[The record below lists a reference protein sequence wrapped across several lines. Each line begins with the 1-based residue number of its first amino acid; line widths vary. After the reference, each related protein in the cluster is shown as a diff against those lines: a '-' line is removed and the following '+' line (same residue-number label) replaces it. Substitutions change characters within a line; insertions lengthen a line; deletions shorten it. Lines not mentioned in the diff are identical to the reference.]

1 MASLSAAGAAVAGA
15 DVRRWCDEHRLASYA
30 DAILDGGFDTMEDVR
45 DMDEDDLLTCGV
57 AKPGHRK
64 RALVALAALR
74 ARDSPASLLEPAL
87 ARGEAKSADRGAS
100 ANVLNIFSVP
110 LLLTRLRRELD
121 AINDGRWIVVKY
133 LGGCAPSS
141 PTAND
146 GKSAVVLATDSRLGQ
161 VAIKAVP
168 VGDDRTRQRF
178 VREMAFLQRVAH
190 TNIVRC
196 LADPFASADG
206 TLMFGVLE
214 MLPGGSLRT
223 IREGDEAGRLGE
235 EYVVQLAV
243 DVLRGLA
250 HSHDQG
256 VVHKDLKCDNIM
268 SGGEGFK
275 IVDFGIAHMDQ
286 AHRMAVSNTMLTQTT
301 RRISAI
307 GTPHYMS
314 PEQYRNQTIS
324 FPTDIWSIGV
334 VMYRNLVG
342 RFPFGDGAASLA
354 EITVEVL
361 TKEVD
366 DRIPDAS
373 PDISRIICKALQK
386 DPAQRYASANA
397 MLADLTPLLETKP
410 LPPGCKWHF
419 FICKHDAAGAQS
431 AMNICH
437 ELRARGFKVWIS
449 NDIEG
454 PNTARMREGV
464 RESAMFLLYLTKRVF
479 SREWCRDVEMLEAV
493 QHRKPFVLLRC
504 KKGEHEFTL
513 GNLEAELSYAGAAFR
528 PVGELLFRQCE
539 AIDWSLNATTR
550 PAIVERLE
558 REYAGR
564 AEMVSSFYDGADGL
578 DMGSVDTWERAIAD
592 TPRRPHIAGEQIFSL
607 TLEAP
612 QEYGDGGG
620 GGGESKSST
629 GDGASVTL
637 SRERERLEREW
648 SALPADAKQ
657 VVTAAIEKLQN
668 GGSTDFELAGNNIS
682 DAGVVKLCEVLP
694 QCAALLEKLDL
705 RSNLIGDAGAQALA
719 VALPQC
725 ARLQALDLDRNQ
737 IGDAGAQA
745 LAAALPQCASLQKL
759 YLRSNHLTDASMVSS
774 IIPALPLSSLTSL
787 YLYSQ
792 TPPLSEAVLF
802 QLRKLNKYGGKA
814 GGNRYGEGIYIN
826 Y

>member
-1 MASLSAAGAAVAGA
+1 M
-15 DVRRWCDEHRLASYA
+15 RRWCDEHRLAGYA
-30 DAILDGGFDTMEDVR
+30 DAFIDGGFDTMEDVR
-45 DMDEDDLLTCGV
+45 EMDEDDLLTCGV

-64 RALVALAALR
+64 RALSALAALR
-74 ARDSPASLLEPAL
+74 ARDSPASQLEPAL
-87 ARGEAKSADRGAS
+87 AGGEAKSADHGAS
-100 ANVLNIFSVP
+100 ANVVNIFGVP
-110 LLLTRLRRELD
+110 LLLTRLKRELD
-121 AINDGRWIVVKY
+121 AINDGRWVVVKY

-190 TNIVRC
+190 NNIVRC

-223 IREGDEAGRLGE
+223 IRERDEAGRLGE
-235 EYVVQLAV
+235 EYVVRMAV

-250 HSHDQG
+250 HAHDQG

-286 AHRMAVSNTMLTQTT
+286 AHRMAVSNTMLTQTN

-342 RFPFGDGAASLA
+342 RFPYGEGAISLA
-354 EITVEVL
+354 EITLEVL
-361 TKEVD
+361 TNEVD
-366 DRIPDAS
+366 DQISDAS

-397 MLADLTPLLETKP
+397 MLSDLAPLLETKP

-437 ELRARGFKVWIS
+437 ELRARGYKVWIS

-454 PNTARMREGV
+454 PNRARMREGV
-464 RESAMFLLYLTKRVF
+464 RESAVFLLYLTKRVF

-504 KKGEHEFTL
+504 KKGEYEFNL
-513 GNLEAELSYAGAAFR
+513 GSLEAELSSAGPAFR
-528 PVGELLFRQCE
+528 PVGDHLFRHCE

-550 PAIVERLE
+550 PAIIERLE

-578 DMGSVDTWERAIAD
+578 DVGSVDTWERAIAD
-592 TPRRPHIAGEQIFSL
+592 APHGC
-607 TLEAP
+607 
-612 QEYGDGGG
+612 GGG
-620 GGGESKSST
+620 GEGGGESKSST
-629 GDGASVTL
+629 GN
-637 SRERERLEREW
+637 RWEREW
-648 SALPADAKQ
+648 SALPDDPKQ

-668 GGSTDFELAGNNIS
+668 GATDLELAGNNIS
-682 DAGVVKLCEVLP
+682 DAGVVKLCGVLP
-694 QCAALLEKLDL
+694 QCASLLEKLDL
-705 RSNLIGDAGAQALA
+705 RSNQIGDAGARALA
-719 VALPQC
+719 VALPQFT
-725 ARLQALDLDRNQ
+725 RLQALDLDRNQ
-737 IGDAGAQA
+737 IGDVGAQY

-759 YLRSNHLTDASMVSS
+759 YLRSNQLTDACVVSS
-774 IIPALPLSSLTSL
+774 IIPTLPLTSLTSL

-814 GGNRYGEGIYIN
+814 GGNRNGEGIYIN